1 MTVRERSFL
10 SGRIF
15 DAFRPATPEATPSN
29 APVEGMPPEAAAPAA
44 AQPGATPT
52 VPTQAATPAAT
63 ENLSP
68 DEIRAEALLVEQAR
82 RDPAAF
88 GVLYER
94 YVDRIYGYIY
104 HRVGNVQE
112 AEDLTARTFYR
123 ALDNLHTYVDRG
135 APFAAWL
142 FRIAHNLMANWHRD
156 RSRRRFLSLDRL
168 WAQRAEND
176 SPEEQIEVEENREA
190 LWSALWQAVSRLPE
204 ERRNLLVFKF
214 GEQLSNLEIG
224 ELMNKS
230 ESAIKSLY
238 FRTLSALRQDLEAR
252 GWGSAPGGEQD
263 VSLAAASTS
272 EEVATSQELGKPA
285 ADESDKTRTG
295 ALSRIPRLRRTSQ

>member
-1 MTVRERSFL
+1 M
-10 SGRIF
+10 
-15 DAFRPATPEATPSN
+15 DAFRHTPAEP
-29 APVEGMPPEAAAPAA
+29 APVEKTTPEPA
-44 AQPGATPT
+44 
-52 VPTQAATPAAT
+52 VETPAPPTAT
-63 ENLSP
+63 QSMSP
-68 DEIRAEALLVEQAR
+68 EEVSAEALLVEQAR

-123 ALDNLHTYVDRG
+123 ALDNLESYEDRG

-168 WAQRAEND
+168 WGHSGGQD
-176 SPEEQIEVEENREA
+176 SPEQQVEQAETHEA
-190 LWSALWQAVSRLPE
+190 LWSAISRLPE
-204 ERRNLLVFKF
+204 ERRNLLLWKF
-214 GEQLSNLEIG
+214 GSQMSNLEIG

-238 FRTLSALRQDLEAR
+238 FRTLASLRQDLEAR
-252 GWGSAPGGEQD
+252 GWAGHDANGIDAGPVVQTGVRSADDG
-263 VSLAAASTS
+263 
-272 EEVATSQELGKPA
+272 
-285 ADESDKTRTG
+285 DE
-295 ALSRIPRLRRTSQ
+295 

>member
-1 MTVRERSFL
+1 MTLRERSSL
-10 SGRIF
+10 LGGRILEKF
-15 DAFRPATPEATPSN
+15 RSAPADAPAEVPAEV
-29 APVEGMPPEAAAPAA
+29 APVE
-44 AQPGATPT
+44 QPTS
-52 VPTQAATPAAT
+52 T
-63 ENLSP
+63 ENLSQE
-68 DEIRAEALLVEQAR
+68 EIRAEALLVEKAR
-82 RDPAAF
+82 QDPAAF

-123 ALDNLHTYVDRG
+123 ALDNLHSYEDRG

-168 WAQRAEND
+168 WAHRAEDD
-176 SPEEQIEVEENREA
+176 SPEDHVEQEENREA
-190 LWSALWQAVSRLPE
+190 LWSAINRLPE
-204 ERRNLLVFKF
+204 ERRNLLLWKF
-214 GEQLSNLEIG
+214 GSQMSNLEIG

-238 FRTLSALRQDLEAR
+238 FRTLAALRQDLEAR
-252 GWGSAPGGEQD
+252 GWGG
-263 VSLAAASTS
+263 ASGTEKS
-272 EEVATSQELGKPA
+272 PDGPEEEDKEVGK
-285 ADESDKTRTG
+285 
-295 ALSRIPRLRRTSQ
+295 

>member
-1 MTVRERSFL
+1 MRVTVRERSFL
-10 SGRIF
+10 GGRFF
-15 DAFRPATPEATPSN
+15 DAFRPAVAEPPVEV
-29 APVEGMPPEAAAPAA
+29 APVEAPISTEA
-44 AQPGATPT
+44 
-52 VPTQAATPAAT
+52 
-63 ENLSP
+63 LSQE
-68 DEIRAEALLVEQAR
+68 EIRAEALLVEEAR
-82 RDPAAF
+82 REPAAF

-123 ALDNLHTYVDRG
+123 ALDNLHSYEDRG

-168 WAQRAEND
+168 WSQRAEND
-176 SPEEQIEVEENREA
+176 SPEEHVEQEENREA
-190 LWSALWQAVSRLPE
+190 LWSAISRLPE
-204 ERRNLLVFKF
+204 ERRNLLLWKF
-214 GEQLSNLEIG
+214 GSQMSNLEIG

-238 FRTLSALRQDLEAR
+238 FRTLAALRQDLEAR
-252 GWGSAPGGEQD
+252 GWGGGSAEE
-263 VSLAAASTS
+263 LAPETFEPSIEASAK
-272 EEVATSQELGKPA
+272 EPA
-285 ADESDKTRTG
+285 GSK
-295 ALSRIPRLRRTSQ
+295 

>member
-10 SGRIF
+10 GGRIF
-15 DAFRPATPEATPSN
+15 DAFRS
-29 APVEGMPPEAAAPAA
+29 APVETPPAEVEPVEL
-44 AQPGATPT
+44 PT
-52 VPTQAATPAAT
+52 SK
-63 ENLSP
+63 ENLTQE
-68 DEIRAEALLVEQAR
+68 EIRAEALLVEEAR
-82 RDPAAF
+82 RVPAAF

-94 YVDRIYGYIY
+94 YVDRIYAYIY

-123 ALDNLHTYVDRG
+123 ALDNLHSYEDRG

-168 WAQRAEND
+168 WSQRAENA
-176 SPEEQIEVEENREA
+176 SPEAQVEQEENREA
-190 LWSALWQAVSRLPE
+190 LWSAINRLPE
-204 ERRNLLVFKF
+204 ERRNLLVWKF
-214 GEQLSNLEIG
+214 GSQMSNLEIG

-238 FRTLSALRQDLEAR
+238 FRTLAALRQDLEAR
-252 GWGSAPGGEQD
+252 GWSSSALESFESSALGASAGSI
-263 VSLAAASTS
+263 
-272 EEVATSQELGKPA
+272 
-285 ADESDKTRTG
+285 DED
-295 ALSRIPRLRRTSQ
+295 AE

>member
-1 MTVRERSFL
+1 VTLLERSFL
-10 SGRIF
+10 GGRIF
-15 DAFRPATPEATPSN
+15 DAFRS
-29 APVEGMPPEAAAPAA
+29 
-44 AQPGATPT
+44 
-52 VPTQAATPAAT
+52 TPAETQPSEVVTVDAPTST
-63 ENLSP
+63 EALSQE
-68 DEIRAEALLVEQAR
+68 EIRAEALLVEQAR

-88 GVLYER
+88 GILYER

-123 ALDNLHTYVDRG
+123 ALDNLDSYEDRG

-168 WAQRAEND
+168 WSHQDEKD
-176 SPEEQIEVEENREA
+176 SPEEHVEQEENHEA
-190 LWSALWQAVSRLPE
+190 LWSAINRLPE
-204 ERRNLLVFKF
+204 ERRNLLVWKF
-214 GEQLSNLEIG
+214 GSQMSNMEIG

-238 FRTLSALRQDLEAR
+238 FRTLAALRQDLEAR
-252 GWGSAPGGEQD
+252 GWGGSPIEK
-263 VSLAAASTS
+263 VLAESPDS
-272 EEVATSQELGKPA
+272 EVE
-285 ADESDKTRTG
+285 
-295 ALSRIPRLRRTSQ
+295 